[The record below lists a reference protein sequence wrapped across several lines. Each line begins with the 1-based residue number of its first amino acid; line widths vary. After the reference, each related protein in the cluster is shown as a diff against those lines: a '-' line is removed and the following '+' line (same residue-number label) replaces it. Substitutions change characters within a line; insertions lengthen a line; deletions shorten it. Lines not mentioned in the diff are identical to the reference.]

1 MPDSRDIVITGIG
14 VVSPIGIGRQAFF
27 DSLLAGRSGVRAL
40 PQLPPH
46 CVPVWIG
53 ADVADF
59 DPKDY
64 ITPRKSLKVMSRD
77 IQLAVVAANLAV
89 QDAALA
95 PESVAPERKGVVLGT
110 DMIQSVPHD
119 IEQACRGAT
128 TGRRFDFSRW
138 GPAAMRDIFPLWF
151 LKHLPNM
158 PACHIGIAHDCRG
171 PTNTIT
177 QMDVS
182 SLWAIAE
189 ACRVIERGHAD
200 LMLCGGT
207 GSRVHPTPFCR
218 SFAQQLSQRND
229 IPSAASR
236 PYDADRDGLV
246 NGEGA
251 AVFVIETRESA
262 FARGA
267 RIHARLL
274 GNASAFEHTPRGQ
287 RPRGGAIRASIARA
301 LAESRLTAT
310 DVGHVNANGQGTTV
324 EDSVEAQAIQAA
336 LGDVP
341 VTAPKG
347 HFGHLG
353 SGTGAVEMAAS
364 VLGLA
369 DGRIPHTLNC
379 EHPDPECPVN
389 LIRDSAATGL
399 RPIAIAINHAPPG
412 QAVALVLAGDF

>member
-1 MPDSRDIVITGIG
+1 MPASRDIVITGVG
-14 VVSPIGIGRQAFF
+14 VVSPIGIGRQAFW

-40 PQLPPH
+40 PHLSPD

-59 DPKDY
+59 DPKDH

-89 QDAALA
+89 QDACLTAEA
-95 PESVAPERKGVVLGT
+95 VAPERKGVVLGT

-119 IEQACRGAT
+119 VEQACRNSVTDG
-128 TGRRFDFSRW
+128 RFDFSKW
-138 GPAAMRDIFPLWF
+138 GPAAMREVFPLWF

-158 PACHIGIAHDCRG
+158 PACHIGIGHDCRG
-171 PTNTIT
+171 PTNSIT
-177 QMDVS
+177 AMDIS
-182 SLWAIAE
+182 SLWAVAE

-207 GSRVHPTPFCR
+207 GARVHPTPFCR

-229 IPSAASR
+229 DPAGASR
-236 PYDADRDGLV
+236 PFDADRDGLV

-251 AVFVIETRESA
+251 AVFVIETREGA
-262 FARGA
+262 LARGA
-267 RIHARLL
+267 RIYATLL
-274 GNASAFEHTPRGQ
+274 GNASGFEAVRRGE
-287 RPRGGAIRASIARA
+287 RPRGTAIRATIARA
-301 LAESRLTAT
+301 LAESKLTAT

-324 EDSVEAQAIQAA
+324 EDAVEAQALREA

-353 SGTGAVEMAAS
+353 SGTGAVELAAS

-369 DGRIPHTLNC
+369 EGQIPFTLNY
-379 EHPDPECPVN
+379 HRPDPDCPVN
-389 LIRDSAATGL
+389 VIRETAATGL
-399 RPIAIAINHAPPG
+399 RPVAVAVNQAPPG
-412 QAVALVLAGDF
+412 QAVAVVIARD